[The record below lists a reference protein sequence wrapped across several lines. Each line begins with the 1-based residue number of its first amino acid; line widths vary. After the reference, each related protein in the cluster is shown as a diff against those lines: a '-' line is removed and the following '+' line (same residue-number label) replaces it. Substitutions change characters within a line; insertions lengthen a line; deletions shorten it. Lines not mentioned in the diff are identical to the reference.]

1 MVRDPAEA
9 KPIVEI
15 EQLSIAYGAGA
26 SRVLAVSDASM
37 TIRGGERV
45 ALVGESGSGKTSVGM
60 VIGGFADIAG
70 ASYEAARFDVAGVSA
85 LGARR
90 RRNRFPHA
98 RPGVSMVFQ
107 NAMTSL
113 DPVWTIGSQFRAAL
127 RRESRSRRE
136 ALETATTWLRRVGLT
151 DFERILRA
159 RPYELSGGMRQR
171 VMIALALCR
180 HPALLVA
187 DEPTSA
193 LDASLSRAV
202 MELLTE
208 LSDEFGIALL
218 LVSHDIALCREF
230 SDRTVVMF
238 RGRIV
243 EQLDSARLV
252 EDARHPY
259 TAALL
264 RCVPSLA
271 NAEDERLATLAD
283 FLPTTQGDPNEE
295 VAA

>member
-1 MVRDPAEA
+1 MRASAAEPQ
-9 KPIVEI
+9 PIVEI
-15 EQLSIAYGAGA
+15 ERLSIAYGTGA

-37 TIRGGERV
+37 TIRAGERV
-45 ALVGESGSGKTSVGM
+45 ALVGESGSGKTSLGM
-60 VIGGFADIAG
+60 AIGGFADIAG
-70 ASYEAARFDVAGVSA
+70 ASVEAERFAVGGSTEI
-85 LGARR
+85 GPRR
-90 RRNRFPHA
+90 RRSRFPHA

-127 RRESRSRRE
+127 RREAGSRRD

-151 DFERILRA
+151 DFARILRA

-171 VMIALALCR
+171 VMIALALCHR
-180 HPALLVA
+180 PALLVA

-193 LDASLSRAV
+193 LDASISRAV

-208 LSDEFGIALL
+208 LSAELGVALL

-259 TAALL
+259 TTALL

-271 NAEDERLATLAD
+271 NAEDDRLATLAD
-283 FLPTTQGDPNEE
+283 FLPTTETGALEE
-295 VAA
+295 VA